1 MGSEMCI
8 RDRSLPKRR
17 GPPIF
22 GFRRASVMDPED
34 EITAESPSMT
44 YSATPLGKRVARLYL
59 NPLSGR
65 ILRDGAARAMS
76 ILSGRDE
83 TGQVSPMG
91 LLHLVSCTP
100 DFMPLWIRKND
111 FDKVQAA
118 LHGHEREFLAES
130 VDLEDDR
137 RMKAALVIQ
146 SWMEEDGFEEIE
158 SEWGVQPGDLRS
170 RVELAEWLLYS
181 TRQIVADDDELSMM
195 GREAH
200 RTLVEAIDEV
210 HRRVRYGCKSDLL
223 GLVSLR
229 GVGRVRAREMAKL
242 LGVSEASDIA
252 ELTERDISML
262 SDLRG
267 WSPRLVENLVQTAS
281 RAVRRRAR

>member
-1 MGSEMCI
+1 
-8 RDRSLPKRR
+8 
-17 GPPIF
+17 
-22 GFRRASVMDPED
+22 MDPED

-137 RMKAALVIQ
+137 RMKAALVIL
-146 SWMEEDGFEEIE
+146 SWMEEDGFGEIE

-252 ELTERDISML
+252 ELTERDMSML